1 MVSSVSKRVY
11 HINALLFFDTKTK
24 CLSSPNPTESAEIYR
39 RWLIFRSNLIT
50 DFNSLIQKTKP
61 MASCHQ
67 IQLNV
72 LMLIDENAY
81 LLVFWKLILLN
92 NETIKNT
99 VCSTTEMVIDE

>member
-1 MVSSVSKRVY
+1 M
-11 HINALLFFDTKTK
+11 T
-24 CLSSPNPTESAEIYR
+24 
-39 RWLIFRSNLIT
+39 
-50 DFNSLIQKTKP
+50 
-61 MASCHQ
+61 SCHQ

-99 VCSTTEMVIDE
+99 VCTTT